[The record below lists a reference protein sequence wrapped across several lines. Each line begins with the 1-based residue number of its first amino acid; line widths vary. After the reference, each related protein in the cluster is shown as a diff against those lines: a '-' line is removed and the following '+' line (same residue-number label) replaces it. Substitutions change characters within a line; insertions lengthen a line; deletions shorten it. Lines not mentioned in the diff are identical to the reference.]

1 VLVLSDESVSLF
13 INTGTSLLI
22 LERYVSTGI
31 EAAVAMSYPEPENQ
45 GRFLGWW
52 LSFRVGGQVLGGAI
66 NLGLSADRAT
76 AGKVDPKVY
85 LVFIALQA
93 VGPFAAF
100 LLPPPDKV
108 QRTDGLPVRL
118 FVDTPLVT
126 ELKET
131 AKLFFRKRVGFSLA
145 LSCRWSLIRVIYS
158 SS

>member
-1 VLVLSDESVSLF
+1 M
-13 INTGTSLLI
+13 LI